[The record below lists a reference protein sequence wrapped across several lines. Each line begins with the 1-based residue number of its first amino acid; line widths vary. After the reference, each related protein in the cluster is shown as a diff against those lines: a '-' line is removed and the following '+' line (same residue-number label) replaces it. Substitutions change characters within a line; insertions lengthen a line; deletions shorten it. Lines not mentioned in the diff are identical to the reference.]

1 MKRAI
6 AALFAVLLL
15 LPFFASPYILALFLL
30 IFMYIALAESWNI
43 LSGYTG
49 YVSFGHVA
57 FFGIGA
63 YTAALLITQKNF
75 SWIAASLLGG
85 VVAVLFASVIGFI
98 CLRLRGP
105 YFAIAL
111 LGLNEAIRV
120 IATAW
125 ESLTRGGYGIS
136 LPPVLDLKSVYYA
149 MLLSAASAVLLTYAL
164 AGSRFGLRLMA
175 IREDEVGAEAVGIN
189 TTSYK
194 QAAFILSSFFPGVVG
209 GVYAYYLSY
218 IEPESVFSVS
228 ITVKMIVM
236 SMFGGAGTVLG
247 SVIGATSLA
256 LVSELFWAKFPYLHQ
271 ALFGAIIVA
280 VVLFVP
286 GGVVALLQ
294 ERNILPKGRRV

>member
-1 MKRAI
+1 MRRI
-6 AALFAVLLL
+6 IAVLAAIFLL
-15 LPFFASPYILALFLL
+15 LPFFASPYITALLLL

-63 YTAALLITQKNF
+63 YTAAILITQKNF
-75 SWIAASLLGG
+75 NWILASLLGG
-85 VVAVLFASVIGFI
+85 MVAVLFAGVIGFI

-136 LPPVLDLKSVYYA
+136 LPPVQDLTSIYYA
-149 MLLSAASAVLLTYAL
+149 MLLSAIAVVLFTYKL
-164 AGSRFGLRLMA
+164 AGSKFGLRLLA
-175 IREDEVGAEAVGIN
+175 IREDEVGAEGVGIN
-189 TTSYK
+189 TTRYK

-247 SVIGATSLA
+247 PVIGAASLA

-271 ALFGAIIVA
+271 ALFGALIVA
-280 VVLFVP
+280 VVLLIP

-294 ERNILPKGRRV
+294 ERNILPQSRRV